1 LNDLYVRFFRMAERR
16 IVEKTGAGVVCF
28 ISNYS
33 WLDGLSFT
41 AMREKYLEV
50 FDKIWI
56 DNLHGDRII
65 SEYSPDGRTSE
76 TVFAIEGKSPGI
88 KIGTSITLMVRK
100 KGDTHTGEV
109 LYRDRQEARA
119 ADRRAALLT
128 SLDHGGTYLAL
139 EPELRLGLPFKPRAM
154 GADYLSWPLLTEL
167 FPTSFPGVKT
177 SRDDVVVDID
187 KDRLIRRMEQY
198 FDPEI
203 SHEEM
208 RQIAPGAMAST
219 ARFQAEQTR
228 ANLRERGFKPENV
241 VRYCYRPF
249 DTRWLYWEPST
260 KLLDEKRSDYFPHVS
275 SENVWIEARQKQPM
289 EHFDRGYVTS
299 HLSDNFGN
307 GLSNF
312 FPLYL
317 KGAALPGATAWAP
330 NLSERAESFLSQ
342 NGHAAAGLFHHV
354 VSVLHSPFYRREN
367 SGALRQDW
375 PRIPL
380 PASATLLHSS
390 AALGHQVAALLDI
403 EQSVPCVN
411 VSPVRP
417 ELRIIGVLTAVSGQL
432 NPDEGDLD
440 LTAGWGHGG
449 KGGVT
454 MPGKGKAVARPYTPA
469 ELAAF
474 AGSGG
479 DAAALLGASTYD
491 VYLNG
496 KAFWSNI
503 PSAVWEYTLGGYQV
517 IKK

>member
-1 LNDLYVRFFRMAERR
+1 
-16 IVEKTGAGVVCF
+16 
-28 ISNYS
+28 
-33 WLDGLSFT
+33 
-41 AMREKYLEV
+41 
-50 FDKIWI
+50 
-56 DNLHGDRII
+56 
-65 SEYSPDGRTSE
+65 
-76 TVFAIEGKSPGI
+76 
-88 KIGTSITLMVRK
+88 
-100 KGDTHTGEV
+100 
-109 LYRDRQEARA
+109 
-119 ADRRAALLT
+119 
-128 SLDHGGTYLAL
+128 
-139 EPELRLGLPFKPRAM
+139 
-154 GADYLSWPLLTEL
+154 
-167 FPTSFPGVKT
+167 
-177 SRDDVVVDID
+177 
-187 KDRLIRRMEQY
+187 
-198 FDPEI
+198 
-203 SHEEM
+203 
-208 RQIAPGAMAST
+208 
-219 ARFQAEQTR
+219 
-228 ANLRERGFKPENV
+228 
-241 VRYCYRPF
+241 
-249 DTRWLYWEPST
+249 
-260 KLLDEKRSDYFPHVS
+260 
-275 SENVWIEARQKQPM
+275 
-289 EHFDRGYVTS
+289 
-299 HLSDNFGN
+299 
-307 GLSNF
+307 
-312 FPLYL
+312 
-317 KGAALPGATAWAP
+317 
-330 NLSERAESFLSQ
+330 
-342 NGHAAAGLFHHV
+342 V

-517 IKK
+517 IKKWLSYREKALLGRGLSKEEARHVTDMARRIAALLLMGPALDANYETVKREAYCANQK

>member
-1 LNDLYVRFFRMAERR
+1 LQSKQHDGKQLY
-16 IVEKTGAGVVCF
+16 
-28 ISNYS
+28 
-33 WLDGLSFT
+33 
-41 AMREKYLEV
+41 
-50 FDKIWI
+50 
-56 DNLHGDRII
+56 H
-65 SEYSPDGRTSE
+65 
-76 TVFAIEGKSPGI
+76 
-88 KIGTSITLMVRK
+88 
-100 KGDTHTGEV
+100 H
-109 LYRDRQEARA
+109 
-119 ADRRAALLT
+119 LT
-128 SLDHGGTYLAL
+128 
-139 EPELRLGLPFKPRAM
+139 PEIALGLPFAPAQVE
-154 GADYLSWPLLTEL
+154 AAYLSWPLLTEL

-187 KDRLIRRMEQY
+187 KGRLVLRMEQY

-228 ANLRERGFKPENV
+228 DYLRKRLFKTEYIVPF
-241 VRYCYRPF
+241 CYRPF
-249 DTRWLYWEPST
+249 DLRWVYWAPET
-260 KLLDEKRSDYFPHVS
+260 KLLDEKRSEYFPNVFEGNMWFAS
-275 SENVWIEARQKQPM
+275 SQRNRRKFDPPIFSPRLNSLHMIEWSANCFPLLLLSK
-289 EHFDRGYVTS
+289 HGL
-299 HLSDNFGN
+299 LSDAHSETNI
-307 GLSNF
+307 SNVAAD
-312 FPLYL
+312 YL
-317 KGAALPGATAWAP
+317 AGTGREPEELFYHLLAA
-330 NLSERAESFLSQ
+330 
-342 NGHAAAGLFHHV
+342 
-354 VSVLHSPFYRREN
+354 LHSPCYGIEN
-367 SGALRQDW
+367 AGALSNDW

-380 PASATLLHSS
+380 PASATALHSS
-390 AALGHQVAALLDI
+390 AALGRQVASLLDI
-403 EQSVPCVN
+403 EQSVPGVN

-417 ELRIIGVLTAVSGQL
+417 GLRIIGVLTAVSGQL

-454 MPGKGKAVARPYTPA
+454 MPGKGKAAARPYTPA

-517 IKK
+517 IKKWLSYREKALLGRGLSKEEARHVTDMARRIAALLLMGPALDANYETVKRAAYCANQK